1 MSLGCSLQFT
11 DNSILSRMLCSSII
25 MEDAIVGQ
33 IQINAKLTI
42 TSDVTTHKLLSSDPS
57 FTAISVAMD
66 SLLDAALNDTAWGG
80 G

>member
-42 TSDVTTHKLLSSDPS
+42 TSDVTKHKLLSSDPS
-57 FTAISVAMD
+57 FTAIRVAMD
-66 SLLDAALNDTAWGG
+66 ALLDAALNDTDWGG